1 MLIIFKSYKT
11 FVILR
16 HVWIHI
22 TILWWMYA
30 VLLMPQTYE
39 LTFTMAL
46 LQKEIRIFFIFFIW
60 AWIFLTILLKIF
72 FCRAFVTGNWN
83 TLLFVPFLLVEMTL
97 KGSKQGVIAMQWRR
111 SFSAP
116 YYWAISYC
124 HLGLRTRSRFRT
136 LILNNPKF
144 YHCCISWPLPEVRF
158 FLQMKY
164 FGSHPLLLLLMI
176 LTKPKPPPRH
186 WEAPRLTRRRSDNI
200 RIEEVVGICAKMKTF
215 KC

>member
-1 MLIIFKSYKT
+1 MMNVHCT
-11 FVILR
+11 
-16 HVWIHI
+16 
-22 TILWWMYA
+22 
-30 VLLMPQTYE
+30 MPQTYE

-83 TLLFVPFLLVEMTL
+83 TLLFVPFLFVEITL
-97 KGSKQGVIAMQWRR
+97 KGSKQGVIAMHWRR

-144 YHCCISWPLPEVRF
+144 YHCCISWSLPEVS
-158 FLQMKY
+158 FLFYKW
-164 FGSHPLLLLLMI
+164 SI
-176 LTKPKPPPRH
+176 LV
-186 WEAPRLTRRRSDNI
+186 LTRSFFCWWSWQNQNHPQDTGRRQGWRGGGATTS
-200 RIEEVVGICAKMKTF
+200 E
-215 KC
+215 